1 MTNDLILQPESV
13 TETSQADHTAN
24 IKARDNHRS
33 DKNSSKQ
40 QFQYNGSFREKE
52 YLISQK
58 KVGLNFHLLKFS
70 SAQIFVTLGKFCHL
84 GPTNNLGRRKFGRF
98 LKFHIAVKFV
108 FKYDISSFRLVN
120 SHYML

>member
-1 MTNDLILQPESV
+1 MTNDLILQPESA

-58 KVGLNFHLLKFS
+58 KVGLNFHLPKF
-70 SAQIFVTLGKFCHL
+70 FVGS
-84 GPTNNLGRRKFGRF
+84 N
-98 LKFHIAVKFV
+98 
-108 FKYDISSFRLVN
+108 FRHPWKIL
-120 SHYML
+120 YLRADE

>member
-1 MTNDLILQPESV
+1 MTNDLILKPESV

-33 DKNSSKQ
+33 DKNSSKH

-58 KVGLNFHLLKFS
+58 KGRPKFSSALNFRRLKFS
-70 SAQIFVTLGKFCHL
+70 SPLENFVT
-84 GPTNNLGRRKFGRF
+84 
-98 LKFHIAVKFV
+98 
-108 FKYDISSFRLVN
+108 
-120 SHYML
+120 